1 MIAAEDINLR
11 AMSQC
16 LKLGKSVRDN
26 SFGMFRDMLKYKLE
40 EQGKY
45 FVVVDKFF
53 PSSQLCSKCGRK
65 NPAFKQMNVSKNL
78 SVREWTCPFC
88 GTHHDRD
95 VNAAINIREE
105 GRKLIPKIKA
115 ERQQEL
121 QKLRKQSAKSTD
133 NNASTL
139 A

>member
-1 MIAAEDINLR
+1 MRN
-11 AMSQC
+11 
-16 LKLGKSVRDN
+16 N
-26 SFGMFRDMLKYKLE
+26 
-40 EQGKY
+40 Y

>member
-1 MIAAEDINLR
+1 
-11 AMSQC
+11 
-16 LKLGKSVRDN
+16 
-26 SFGMFRDMLKYKLE
+26 
-40 EQGKY
+40 
-45 FVVVDKFF
+45 
-53 PSSQLCSKCGRK
+53 
-65 NPAFKQMNVSKNL
+65 MNVSKNL